1 MANKDKSI
9 ENEPDNTQK
18 ETNPVKEIIGFV
30 LYVAFLIFMVWVI
43 ITFVG
48 QRTVVDG
55 PSMENNFHDGE
66 SLWVDKI
73 SYRFSDPK
81 RFDVVVFPI
90 YDSDYYRASYL
101 EVGEEIDE
109 DDMDLDEDEKELFI
123 KRIIA
128 LPGEKVRI
136 DDDGS
141 IYVNGTLLEEN
152 YGKEVITPDN
162 IGRCDEE
169 VTLGED
175 EYFVMGDNRNVSE
188 DSRYYVVGNLKRD
201 KLVGKAVFRLW
212 PFSKFG
218 PLKKD

>member
-1 MANKDKSI
+1 MADKNKSI
-9 ENEPDNTQK
+9 ENEQGNTQK
-18 ETNPVKEIIGFV
+18 ETDSVKEIIGFV
-30 LYVAFLIFMVWVI
+30 LYVLFLIFMVWVI

-55 PSMENNFHDGE
+55 ESMENNFHDGE

-81 RFDVVVFPI
+81 RFDVVVFPV

-101 EVGEEIDE
+101 EAGEEIDE
-109 DDMDLDEDEKELFI
+109 DDMDLEEDEKDLFI

-128 LPGEKVRI
+128 LPGETVRI

-169 VTLGED
+169 VTLGDD
-175 EYFVMGDNRNVSE
+175 EYFVMGDNRNASE
-188 DSRYYVVGNLKRD
+188 DSRFYVVGNLKRE

-212 PFSKFG
+212 PLSKFG
-218 PLKKD
+218 PIKKN